1 MITGVVDLARREAR
15 VHLIVRGGEGR
26 ASEVEVILD
35 TGFTEYLSL
44 PQTTIESL
52 RLPFVRT
59 EETFLSDGSTVACGL
74 YEGSVVWDQQ
84 ERTVEVQA
92 SEGDPLL
99 GMSLLLDHLVTLP
112 VVDGGLVTIA
122 ALS

>member
-1 MITGVVDLARREAR
+1 MITGIVSIARREAR
-15 VHLIVRGGEGR
+15 VRLVVQGGEGR
-26 ASEVEVILD
+26 AAEVDAVFD
-35 TGFTEYLSL
+35 TGFTEHLSL
-44 PQTTIESL
+44 PQGTIDML
-52 RLPFVRT
+52 GLPFVRREDT
-59 EETFLSDGSTVACGL
+59 VLSDGSIIECAIYRG
-74 YEGSVVWDQQ
+74 VVIWDGR